1 MEQIIT
7 KEDREIYHQML
18 DKYLDEPE
26 SVRKEG
32 PRMIQFAKAE
42 TDWDNDYASPGLI
55 EPKGN
60 IKRTTY
66 QMIINIDK
74 K

>member
-26 SVRKEG
+26 SVRKVG
-32 PRMIQFAKAE
+32 PRMMQFDKAE
-42 TDWDNDYASPGLI
+42 IDWDNECASPGLI

-66 QMIINIDK
+66 QMTIYINK